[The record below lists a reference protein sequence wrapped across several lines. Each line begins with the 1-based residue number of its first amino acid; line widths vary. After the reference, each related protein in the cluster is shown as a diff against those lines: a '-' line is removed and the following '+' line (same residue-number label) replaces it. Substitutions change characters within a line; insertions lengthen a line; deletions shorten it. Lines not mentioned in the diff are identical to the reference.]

1 MKKYRKA
8 IKITGECAAE
18 LYACPV
24 VRKITKLDTPVIV
37 TTYSGVNVT
46 ETLSS
51 VVVKLDNCKQN
62 SVSYGKYIVEDV
74 CGHFEVME
82 PDVWAE
88 VKDDTIEDVVDSPEE
103 LPSDEAPLNGFPAK
117 DMEGE

>member
-82 PDVWAE
+82 PDEWAE
-88 VKDDTIEDVVDSPEE
+88 VKDDTIEDVAGAPEEVPAVTSPENTE
-103 LPSDEAPLNGFPAK
+103 EA
-117 DMEGE
+117 

>member
-74 CGHFEVME
+74 CGHYELMTADE
-82 PDVWAE
+82 WAN
-88 VKDDTIEDVVDSPEE
+88 VKDDTIVDVTENPEE
-103 LPSDEAPLNGFPAK
+103 LPEPVIPSDPVNT
-117 DMEGE
+117 DGE

>member
-24 VRKITKLDTPVIV
+24 VRALTKLDVPEVVETS
-37 TTYSGVNVT
+37 SGVQVV

-51 VVVKLDNCKQN
+51 VVVKLENRKKE
-62 SVSYGKYIVEDV
+62 SVKSGRYIVEDV
-74 CGHFEVME
+74 CGHYEIME
-82 PDVWAE
+82 PDEWAE
-88 VKDDTIEDVVDSPEE
+88 VKDDTIEDVAAPEEVPAVTSPENTE
-103 LPSDEAPLNGFPAK
+103 EA
-117 DMEGE
+117 

>member
-24 VRKITKLDTPVIV
+24 VRAMTKLDTPEIAE
-37 TTYSGVNVT
+37 TSSGVEVV

-51 VVVKLDNCKQN
+51 VVVKLENRKKE
-62 SVSYGKYIVEDV
+62 SVKSGRYIVEDV
-74 CGHFEVME
+74 CGHYEIME
-82 PDVWAE
+82 PDEWAE
-88 VKDDTIEDVVDSPEE
+88 VKDDTIEDVADAPEEVPAVTSPENTE
-103 LPSDEAPLNGFPAK
+103 EA
-117 DMEGE
+117 

>member
-24 VRKITKLDTPVIV
+24 VRSMTKLDVPEVVETS
-37 TTYSGVNVT
+37 SGVQVV

-51 VVVKLDNCKQN
+51 VVVKLENRKKE
-62 SVSYGKYIVEDV
+62 SVKSGKYIVEDV
-74 CGHFEVME
+74 CGHYELMTADEWVS
-82 PDVWAE
+82 
-88 VKDDTIEDVVDSPEE
+88 VKDDTIEDAAENPEE
-103 LPSDEAPLNGFPAK
+103 LPEPVIPSDSVNEEA
-117 DMEGE
+117 

>member
-24 VRKITKLDTPVIV
+24 VRALTKLDVPEIV
-37 TTYSGVNVT
+37 ETSSGVQVV

-51 VVVKLDNCKQN
+51 VVVKLENRKKE
-62 SVSYGKYIVEDV
+62 SVKSGRYIVEDV
-74 CGHFEVME
+74 CGHYEIME
-82 PDVWAE
+82 PDAWAE
-88 VKDDTIEDVVDSPEE
+88 VKEDTIEDVADAPEE
-103 LPSDEAPLNGFPAK
+103 VPAETPSEN
-117 DMEGE
+117 EGEA

>member
-24 VRKITKLDTPVIV
+24 VRALTKLDTPAVAE
-37 TTYSGVNVT
+37 TSSGVEVV

-51 VVVKLDNCKQN
+51 VVVKLENRKKE
-62 SVSYGKYIVEDV
+62 SVKSGKYIVEDV
-74 CGHFEVME
+74 CGHYEIME
-82 PDVWAE
+82 PDEWAE
-88 VKDDTIEDVVDSPEE
+88 VKDDTIEDVADAPEDVPAVTPPE
-103 LPSDEAPLNGFPAK
+103 NTEEA
-117 DMEGE
+117 

>member
-24 VRKITKLDTPVIV
+24 VRGITKLDTPEIV
-37 TTYSGVNVT
+37 ETSSGVEVV

-51 VVVKLDNCKQN
+51 VVVKLENRKKE
-62 SVSYGKYIVEDV
+62 SVKSGKYIVEDV
-74 CGHFEVME
+74 CGHYEIME
-82 PDVWAE
+82 PDEWAE
-88 VKDDTIEDVVDSPEE
+88 VKDDTIEDVADAPEEVPAVTSPE
-103 LPSDEAPLNGFPAK
+103 N
-117 DMEGE
+117 EGKA

>member
-37 TTYSGVNVT
+37 TTPSGVNVT

-74 CGHFEVME
+74 CGHYEIKE
-82 PDVWAE
+82 PDAWAE
-88 VKDDTIEDVVDSPEE
+88 VKDDTIEDVADAPEE
-103 LPSDEAPLNGFPAK
+103 VPAETPSEN
-117 DMEGE
+117 EGEA

>member
-24 VRKITKLDTPVIV
+24 VRGLTKLDAPKIV
-37 TTYSGVNVT
+37 ETASGVGVM

-51 VVVKLDNCKQN
+51 VVVQFPGFKRK
-62 SVSYGKYIVEDV
+62 SVRSGMYIVEDV
-74 CGHFEVME
+74 CGHYELMTA
-82 PDVWAE
+82 DGWAE
-88 VKDDTIEDVVDSPEE
+88 VKDDTIEDAAEAPGE
-103 LPSDEAPLNGFPAK
+103 LPEPVAPSDSVNE
-117 DMEGE
+117 EGE

>member
-24 VRKITKLDTPVIV
+24 VRALTKLDVPEIV
-37 TTYSGVNVT
+37 ETASGVEVA

-51 VVVKLDNCKQN
+51 VVVKLENRKKE
-62 SVSYGKYIVEDV
+62 SVKSGKYIVEDV
-74 CGHFEVME
+74 CGHYEIME
-82 PDVWAE
+82 PDEWAE
-88 VKDDTIEDVVDSPEE
+88 VKDDTIEDVADAPEEVPAVTSPENTE
-103 LPSDEAPLNGFPAK
+103 EA
-117 DMEGE
+117 

>member
-24 VRKITKLDTPVIV
+24 VRAMTKLDTPAVV
-37 TTYSGVNVT
+37 ETSSGVEVV

-51 VVVKLDNCKQN
+51 VVVKLENRKKE
-62 SVSYGKYIVEDV
+62 SVKSGKYIVEDV
-74 CGHFEVME
+74 CGHYEIME
-82 PDVWAE
+82 PDEWAE
-88 VKDDTIEDVVDSPEE
+88 VKDDTIEDVADAPEEVPSVTSPENTE
-103 LPSDEAPLNGFPAK
+103 EA
-117 DMEGE
+117 

>member
-24 VRKITKLDTPVIV
+24 VRAMTKLDVPEIV
-37 TTYSGVNVT
+37 ETASGVEVV

-51 VVVKLDNCKQN
+51 VVVQFPGFKKK
-62 SVSYGKYIVEDV
+62 SVRSGMYIVEDM
-74 CGHFEVME
+74 CGHYELMTADE
-82 PDVWAE
+82 WAN
-88 VKDDTIEDVVDSPEE
+88 VKDDTIVDVTENPEE
-103 LPSDEAPLNGFPAK
+103 LPEPVIPSDSVNT
-117 DMEGE
+117 DGE